1 MATKPN
7 PYRQDRQGRSLLLK
21 LIRGNLLKLLVMSAC
36 LLVVALSPNAFS
48 TDSTDL
54 SLTIL
59 HTNDIHAH
67 LEPFKEHEKTV
78 GGIARIAHL
87 IRGFRQREPD
97 ALVIDAGDI
106 FQGTPLY
113 TRYKGEPE
121 VNALNMIGYDIYT
134 IGNHEFD
141 DGPENL
147 AKQLAKAKFSIVC
160 CNMDASSVPALAALI
175 KPYVIK
181 KVKGQSVGFI
191 GVMSP
196 QFETL
201 ALNRSGVVLKAKDA
215 DWMKP
220 IEEQIAALKEKGVNK
235 IVLISHCG
243 VDNEKDMAQK
253 LKDVD
258 VIIGGHSHTRLDKP
272 VIIDH
277 GDSTCTVVVQA
288 WSYGR
293 VLGNLKVTF
302 SPTGV
307 IDPKNVR
314 YSLIPIRD
322 RLPEAKDIKAYVDE
336 KVKPLLPLRTDIA
349 AYADGPFD
357 NRWISMPF
365 DSPIGNLICDALVY
379 SGKEYGVTIGF
390 QNRGGI
396 RARIEPGP
404 ISMEKIE
411 EMLPF
416 DNRLVFATVSGDK
429 LIGVLERSFAG
440 SLGGSFLDMHG
451 LKVAYDPGRS
461 KGQRLLYAFAQDE
474 YGDFKPLEK
483 NKKYKIVINDYS
495 FKGGEGYDFSGH
507 EKPVFNKEKISDS
520 LKAYL
525 KHTQHVAP
533 LSPQRIVCVD
543 STIAKLKT
551 GVDKKKTVQIAGV
564 KAGSKLTF
572 VIGTDRGVDSISDH
586 IAVPVENPKVLKGGA
601 KADAKGEFSWVVP
614 SEAKG
619 KWVCVVVQSPV
630 KGAKKSHVS
639 IPMEI

>member
-1 MATKPN
+1 MATKPKPKTEN
-7 PYRQDRQGRSLLLK
+7 NALLLK
-21 LIRGNLLKLLVMSAC
+21 LMRGNLLKWLVMSTC
-36 LLVVALSPNAFS
+36 LLAVALSPNALS

-67 LEPFKEHEKTV
+67 LEPFIEHGKTV

-87 IRGFRQREPD
+87 IRDFRQKEPD
-97 ALVIDAGDI
+97 ALVVDAGDI

-113 TRYKGEPE
+113 TKYKGEPE
-121 VNALNMIGYDIYT
+121 VHALNMVGYDIYT

-147 AKQLAKAKFSIVC
+147 AKQLAKAKFSIIC
-160 CNMDASSVPALAALI
+160 CNMDASAVPALAALI

-181 KVKGQSVGFI
+181 KVKGQNVGFI

-201 ALNRSGVVLKAKDA
+201 ALNRNGVVLKAKDA

-235 IVLISHCG
+235 IVLVSHCG
-243 VDNEKDMAQK
+243 LDNEKDMAKQ

-258 VIIGGHSHTRLDKP
+258 IIIGGHSHTRLDKP
-272 VIIDH
+272 VIVDH
-277 GDSTCTVVVQA
+277 GDSTSTVIVQA

-302 SPTGV
+302 SADGV
-307 IDPKNVR
+307 VQSDKVR

-322 RLPEAKDIKAYVDE
+322 RVPEEKSIKAYVDE

-349 AYADGPFD
+349 GYADGPFD
-357 NRWISMPF
+357 NRFASMPF
-365 DSPIGNLICDALVY
+365 DSPIGNMICDALAY
-379 SGKEYGVTIGF
+379 SGKEYGATISF

-396 RARIEPGP
+396 RARMEAGP

-416 DNRLVFATVSGDK
+416 DNRLVFATISGATVMG
-429 LIGVLERSFAG
+429 ILERSFSG
-440 SLGGSFLDMHG
+440 PLGGSFLDMHG
-451 LKVAYDPGRS
+451 LKVAFDFTRP
-461 KGQRLLYAFAQDE
+461 KGQRLVYALAQDDD
-474 YGDFKPLEK
+474 GSFKPLEK
-483 NKKYKIVINDYS
+483 DKKYKIVINDYS

-507 EKPVFNKEKISDS
+507 EKPVYKKEKISDS

-525 KHTQHVAP
+525 KYKGHIAP
-533 LSPQRIVCVD
+533 ESPKRIVSVD
-543 STIAKLKT
+543 TSIARLKVI
-551 GVDKKKTVQIAGV
+551 GGGKRTVQIAGV
-564 KAGSKLTF
+564 KPGSKITL
-572 VIGTDRGVDSISDH
+572 VIGSDRGVDSIGSR
-586 IAVPVENPKVLKGGA
+586 IAVPLADPKILKASA
-601 KADAKGEFSWVVP
+601 KANANGEFVWTVP
-614 SEAKG
+614 SEVKS
-619 KWVCVVVQSPV
+619 KWVCVVVQAPG
-630 KGAKKSHVS
+630 KGSKRTVS
-639 IPMEI
+639 GPIRLNAD